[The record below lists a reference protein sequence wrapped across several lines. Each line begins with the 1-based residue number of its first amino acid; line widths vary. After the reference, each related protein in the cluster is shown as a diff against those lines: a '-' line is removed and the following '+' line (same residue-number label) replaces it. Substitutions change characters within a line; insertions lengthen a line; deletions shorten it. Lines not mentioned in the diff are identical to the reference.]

1 VTNPTE
7 PRTSTPPDGAPT
19 PASRRPTVR
28 AVAAWTVAPG
38 ADGVHPADPGALAA
52 PGTPSPG
59 SPTTDAHPGDDTAA
73 GGDDDRRA
81 ARATVTWARLE
92 DLDAVLDAAAQVATG
107 TGPTWRGLARRDGHP
122 LAHVHRVAADWLLL
136 VTPTAWFTESDRQV
150 HTGQFAALLGPGL
163 VLTAEEGDA
172 DVHALMLDKLGAPG
186 DPHGSPVQR
195 IVSAAVLAIVG
206 GASDVELGL
215 GDAVADTERVVFDQQ
230 REDPVERIYDLKRE
244 ITEAR
249 RALMPVTAE
258 LPELLDPDV
267 PDHLGVNRRILER
280 VVTTVERIDRHLDAH
295 DDLLSDMLQ
304 VHMTQVSVRQNEDM
318 RKISAWAAILVY
330 PTIVAGVY
338 GMNFRNM
345 PELHWAF
352 GYPFALGLMAG
363 GCVVLYR
370 VFKRVGWL

>member
-1 VTNPTE
+1 MTKPTD
-7 PRTSTPPDGAPT
+7 PRVDAPRHGSSDDGPLLPD
-19 PASRRPTVR
+19 VR
-28 AVAAWTVAPG
+28 VLAAWTVEPG
-38 ADGVHPADPGALAA
+38 AAGVREVDPGTL
-52 PGTPSPG
+52 G
-59 SPTTDAHPGDDTAA
+59 DARAGDDAA
-73 GGDDDRRA
+73 RDHEDGDHEDGDREDHRA
-81 ARATVTWARLE
+81 AHGPATWVRVA
-92 DLDAVLDAAAQVATG
+92 DLDAVLDAAARVS
-107 TGPTWRGLARRDGHP
+107 TGPGPTRHELSRHAHHP
-122 LAHVHRVAADWLLL
+122 LAHVRRLAADWLLL
-136 VTPTAWFTESDRQV
+136 VTPTAWFTEADRQV
-150 HTGQFAALLGPGL
+150 HTGQFAALLGPGT
-163 VLTAEEGDA
+163 VVTAEEGDA
-172 DVHALMLDKLGAPG
+172 DVHATMLDKLAAPG
-186 DPHGSPVQR
+186 DPRGTPVQR

-206 GASDVELGL
+206 GASQVELGL

-249 RALMPVTAE
+249 RALMPVSAE

-267 PDHLGVNRRILER
+267 PDHLAVNRRMLER

-304 VHMTQVSVRQNEDM
+304 VHMSQVSVRQNEDM

-352 GYPFALGLMAG
+352 GYPFALGLMAA
-363 GCVVLYR
+363 GCLVLYR